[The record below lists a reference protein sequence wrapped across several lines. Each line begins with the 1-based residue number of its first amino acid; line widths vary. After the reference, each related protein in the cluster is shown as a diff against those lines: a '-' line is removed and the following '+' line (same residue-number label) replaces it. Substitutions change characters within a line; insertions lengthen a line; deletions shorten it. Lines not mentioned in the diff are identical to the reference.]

1 MLKKNL
7 KFFVSYVLALA
18 IICQTVL
25 TGGLLSSAAIDKE
38 QSVTFTDDF
47 SNVENSS
54 MYWENIKL
62 SGTDIA
68 VQDYVPFS
76 ITEGRLSPAYTPKKT
91 VYFGMTTVK
100 DEYWSSSAR
109 VNSFSGTLRIDAANG
124 NGAGESDLLTLYY
137 DPSTGERLYLTLG
150 WSKANNF
157 QGKIWW
163 TDSTGTKTQVSSGSW
178 LGFGNSEDTSAAWND
193 GNPTNKR
200 QTFDFA
206 VTYTYTESD
215 GVNTVKVSTKF
226 VSPVYTSSPAV
237 NISPTNITG
246 IKVGLT
252 DNKYADN
259 IHGFNHISI
268 SYNAPKTDEMLA
280 EEFRTRNAEILN
292 KETVTLEDLDA
303 YTNAMSD
310 YESITDGA
318 KLLVADEYRKL
329 REIYSEMQENV
340 RLKFYNAH
348 KAIIDKEIQNIVIA
362 DKNAL
367 YNALEEVGAM
377 SEFETQAISDYIT
390 KLNLLKGRF
399 AELNQRY
406 HGDDFENPLYTEEC
420 FESSNASKVYTIDT
434 IEDSN
439 WLTVP
444 KSDAVFTT
452 VKDSSWDYTRN
463 VKSVSFDVYLESIS
477 AEIRFYPLYN
487 PTEGLKNGI
496 RIVRRGT
503 SYTKLS
509 ATRAD
514 SLATLNKVTVDGTYY
529 GLSTWADFKEDFG
542 ENPQVYT
549 VNIDYTYS
557 TTVYNSE
564 TVNVI
569 MVAYKIY
576 NSEEEVIGSQRGIY
590 PIDYQAE
597 DYTGVKIAFSSG
609 YSTAVHYDNL
619 KVTFDDNDS
628 DAQAKAQEF
637 INKYTVLNKTYKELT
652 KVDSAVIDEA
662 IAEYNSFDALTKSN
676 LANEIG
682 LLENQ
687 KKYISHIDTFNSVN
701 VNDINTY
708 IEAYKL
714 LKGENDGF
722 RDYCRTFCDEVYSA
736 LRSYSDKN
744 EAENDTI
751 NILTVGH
758 SMVAGQGVEAEYSYP
773 NQLQTML
780 NEEYGSGKFR
790 VKNIGQ
796 GGAVVST
803 FLAEH
808 NINRVEDAH
817 PDIVV
822 ILLGANEMIH
832 PEDNAVYKEKYRQL
846 VDIYQSLPSSPSI
859 IMCTDVYM
867 ASRDVSKVVAD
878 EKVLSEELSL
888 PLVDLNK
895 LTVDTYNSD
904 LAELTDE
911 YIASGSYEDD
921 AAAQAAAET
930 DILAK
935 WFQTDKTHYT
945 QYGYGIMAQG
955 VFAALKNCY
964 TDFNIEYADIKN
976 VVCYDND
983 FDASMQDDIDT
994 LVSAIAAGT
1003 DANECMAMYNALS
1016 TVQQMHFKANYN
1028 ASYIAL
1034 IDANNKS
1041 LAEIEVNAFKE
1052 AHSYILNAGSY
1063 DLSSLSAYVAASEDY
1078 DDLSDTAKR
1087 MLGTEKARLDAAY
1100 EVIKPLAVESL
1111 IANGVSNAS
1120 DYTDDMLLAA
1130 NSEINTYDYANR
1142 KNAEKV
1148 QNEILS
1154 ALKGKTPEGSPKK
1167 SLTKV
1172 MCVGDSLTVAS
1183 RNGSWNGI
1191 QPYTA
1196 LLQDKL
1202 GEGYHVYNAGSSGAT
1217 FFGSINSYSATE
1229 YYTYAKTYKPDIVI
1243 IMLGTNDF
1251 IVRNY
1256 LSSNSEETVAQAY
1269 IDFINYFRGLESAP
1283 QVILATVPNCSRI
1296 DASNLRDNYNK
1307 AVAMQKRVAQNLGLA
1322 VLDMA
1327 ALTADWPA
1335 YDANLETNY
1344 ELSDKLHYNAIAY
1357 QEMADYA
1364 YSLIKDITSENVYGY
1379 LRNTDFSSVKAKC
1392 YEEKYQ
1398 AILTGTAPTA
1408 AEAVDMLK
1416 DYSRTDNLTA
1426 DVVNA
1431 SLTVFKNAGLTP
1443 SNNGGTIRSDTTKQN
1458 IAFYGK
1464 APQISQTDADLGGAY
1479 VSKIGAV
1486 MQTYNY
1492 LAASGESELTLESSK
1507 STSGYI
1513 SFGVGDT
1520 VASEFRFTL
1529 KGTDVSE
1536 RWGYGIV
1543 SRVFAE
1549 YTFDDGT
1556 TYILYSNDTDSN
1568 NPSYATGDFVK
1579 GSCVR
1584 AVNDVLKRM
1593 AKALKNAESQYGEYK
1608 GETVVCGDRTIET
1621 YNNVSLADALT
1632 ATDSEGRL
1640 ATAQET
1646 LYLLMSYKSVI
1657 NAIS

>member
-1 MLKKNL
+1 MLKKFVASL
-7 KFFVSYVLALA
+7 LTAVMLMSVVSAAFFNV
-18 IICQTVL
+18 
-25 TGGLLSSAAIDKE
+25 GAAIDLE
-38 QSVTFTDDF
+38 YSATYNDDF
-47 SNVENSS
+47 SDAAKTAE
-54 MYWENIKL
+54 YFEQTKY
-62 SGTDIA
+62 SGTEDTLPSGSTSFT
-68 VQDYVPFS
+68 VEDGV
-76 ITEGRLSPAYTPKKT
+76 LKPARTA
-91 VYFGMTTVK
+91 
-100 DEYWSSSAR
+100 SSSKYYPMYTFKDSS
-109 VNSFSGTLRIDAANG
+109 VIPQSFSVDITFSGYVNKDQAQNRIIA
-124 NGAGESDLLTLYY
+124 YY
-137 DPSTGERLYLTLG
+137 DPDTGNAVEFSFYRNNNANIYGIQHALKGITADTTNTYGSYKTTTSSTQWTNAWIENSQNRYVITYNYFENEDGTKIIQAIAEFYFNGNFSTVKARRVVNFPVSSFEGFKVGIKGYTNAANVVTYDNLSLTY
-150 WSKANNF
+150 KAN
-157 QGKIWW
+157 
-163 TDSTGTKTQVSSGSW
+163 
-178 LGFGNSEDTSAAWND
+178 
-193 GNPTNKR
+193 
-200 QTFDFA
+200 
-206 VTYTYTESD
+206 
-215 GVNTVKVSTKF
+215 
-226 VSPVYTSSPAV
+226 
-237 NISPTNITG
+237 
-246 IKVGLT
+246 
-252 DNKYADN
+252 
-259 IHGFNHISI
+259 
-268 SYNAPKTDEMLA
+268 KTDEMLA
-280 EEFRTRNAEILN
+280 EEFRTRNAEILS
-292 KETVTLEDLDA
+292 KETVTLDDLDA

-318 KLLVADEYRKL
+318 KLLVADEYQKL
-329 REIYSEMQENV
+329 SEIYSEMQENV

-348 KAIIDKEIQNIVIA
+348 QAIIEKDISDIVIA

-377 SEFETQAISDYIT
+377 SEFETQAISEYIT

-406 HGDDFENPLYTEEC
+406 HGDDFENSLYTEEC
-420 FESSNASKVYTIDT
+420 FETTDASKVYTIDK
-434 IEDSN
+434 IGDSN
-439 WLTVP
+439 WLTLP
-444 KSDAVFTT
+444 LSTSTT
-452 VKDSSWDYTRN
+452 VKDSSWDYTRK

-477 AEIRFYPLYN
+477 TEIYLYSLYN
-487 PTEGLKNGI
+487 PAKSLKNGI

-503 SYTKLS
+503 NYTKLS

-529 GLSTWADFKEDFG
+529 QLGSWTDFNEDFG

-557 TTVYNSE
+557 TTTVDSE
-564 TVNVI
+564 TVKVI

-576 NSEEEVIGSQRGIY
+576 NSEGVIIGNQRGIY
-590 PIDYQAE
+590 NTDDYIGA
-597 DYTGVKIAFSSG
+597 KIAFSSG
-609 YSTAVHYDNL
+609 TSTAVHYDNL
-619 KVTFDDNDS
+619 KVTFEDNDS

-808 NINRVEDAH
+808 NINWVEDAH

-846 VDIYQSLPSSPSI
+846 VDIYQSLPSAPSI

-867 ASRDVSKVVAD
+867 AARDVSTVVAG

-895 LTVDTYNSD
+895 LTVDTYNAD
-904 LAELTDE
+904 LAKLTAE
-911 YIASGSYEDD
+911 YIASGDYEDD

-1052 AHSYILNAGSY
+1052 AHSSVLNAGSY

-1379 LRNTDFSSVKAKC
+1379 LRNTDFSTVKAKC

-1398 AILTGTAPTA
+1398 NILGGTAPTA

>member
-1 MLKKNL
+1 MLKKFVASL
-7 KFFVSYVLALA
+7 LTAVMLMSVVSAAFFNV
-18 IICQTVL
+18 
-25 TGGLLSSAAIDKE
+25 GAAIDLE
-38 QSVTFTDDF
+38 YSATYNDDF
-47 SNVENSS
+47 SDAAKTAE
-54 MYWENIKL
+54 YFEQTKY
-62 SGTDIA
+62 SGTEDTLPSGSTSFT
-68 VQDYVPFS
+68 VEDGV
-76 ITEGRLSPAYTPKKT
+76 LKPARTA
-91 VYFGMTTVK
+91 
-100 DEYWSSSAR
+100 SSSKYYPMYTFKDSS
-109 VNSFSGTLRIDAANG
+109 VIPQSFSVDITFSGYVNKDQAQNRIIA
-124 NGAGESDLLTLYY
+124 YY
-137 DPSTGERLYLTLG
+137 DPDTGNAVEFSFYRNNNANIYGIQHALKGITADTTNTYGSYKTTTSSTQWTNAWIENSQNRYVITYNYFENEDGTKIIQAIAEFYFNGNFSTVKARRVVNFPVSSFEGFKVGIKGYTNAANVVTYDNLSLTY
-150 WSKANNF
+150 KAN
-157 QGKIWW
+157 
-163 TDSTGTKTQVSSGSW
+163 
-178 LGFGNSEDTSAAWND
+178 
-193 GNPTNKR
+193 
-200 QTFDFA
+200 
-206 VTYTYTESD
+206 
-215 GVNTVKVSTKF
+215 
-226 VSPVYTSSPAV
+226 
-237 NISPTNITG
+237 
-246 IKVGLT
+246 
-252 DNKYADN
+252 
-259 IHGFNHISI
+259 
-268 SYNAPKTDEMLA
+268 KTDEMLA
-280 EEFRTRNAEILN
+280 EEFRTRNAEILS
-292 KETVTLEDLDA
+292 KETVTLDDLDA

-318 KLLVADEYRKL
+318 KLLVADEYQKL
-329 REIYSEMQENV
+329 SEIYSEMQENV

-348 KAIIDKEIQNIVIA
+348 QAIIEKDISDIVIA

-377 SEFETQAISDYIT
+377 SEFETQAISEYIT

-406 HGDDFENPLYTEEC
+406 HGDDFENSLYTEEC
-420 FESSNASKVYTIDT
+420 FETTDASKVYTIDK
-434 IEDSN
+434 IGDSN
-439 WLTVP
+439 WLTLP
-444 KSDAVFTT
+444 LSTSTT
-452 VKDSSWDYTRN
+452 VKDSSWDYTRK

-477 AEIRFYPLYN
+477 TEIYLYSLYN
-487 PTEGLKNGI
+487 PAKSLKNGI

-503 SYTKLS
+503 NYTKLS

-529 GLSTWADFKEDFG
+529 QLGSWTDFNEDFG

-549 VNIDYTYS
+549 VNVDYTYS
-557 TTVYNSE
+557 TATVDSG
-564 TVNVI
+564 TVKVI
-569 MVAYKIY
+569 MVAYTIY
-576 NSEEEVIGSQRGIY
+576 NSEGEVIGTQRGIY
-590 PIDYQAE
+590 KTDDYIGA
-597 DYTGVKIAFSSG
+597 KIAFSSG
-609 YSTAVHYDNL
+609 TSTAVHYDNL
-619 KVTFDDNDS
+619 KVTFENNDS
-628 DAQAKAQEF
+628 DAQDISDDF
-637 INKYTVLNKTYKELT
+637 INSYSAVLNKTYNKLT
-652 KVDSAVIDEA
+652 QADSAIIDEA
-662 IAEYNSFDALTKSN
+662 IAEYNSLDALTKSY
-676 LANEIG
+676 LTNEIG
-682 LLENQ
+682 LLEIQ

-708 IEAYKL
+708 IDAYKL

-744 EAENDTI
+744 KAKNDTI

-758 SMVAGQGVEAEYSYP
+758 SMVYGQGATEYSYP
-773 NQLQTML
+773 KQLQTML
-780 NEEYGSGKFR
+780 DEEYGSGKFR

-796 GGAVVST
+796 GGATVPT
-803 FLAEH
+803 FLAEC
-808 NINRVEDAH
+808 NINWVEDAH
-817 PDIVV
+817 PDIIV
-822 ILLGANEMIH
+822 ILLGANEYV
-832 PEDNAVYKEKYRQL
+832 DSVQYRANYKTL
-846 VDIYQSLPSSPSI
+846 IDFYQSLPSAPSI

-867 ASRDVSKVVAD
+867 AARDVSTVVAG

-921 AAAQAAAET
+921 AAAQSAAET
-930 DILAK
+930 DTYTK
-935 WFQTDKTHYT
+935 WFSDAGTHYT
-945 QYGYGIMAQG
+945 NYGYGIMAQG
-955 VFAALKNCY
+955 VFAALKNSY

-983 FDASMQDDIDT
+983 FDASMQADINS
-994 LVSAIAAGT
+994 LVSAIYEGT
-1003 DANECMAMYNALS
+1003 DIAECMNMYNALS

-1034 IDANNKS
+1034 IDAYNKS
-1041 LAEIEVNAFKE
+1041 LAEIEVNTFKE
-1052 AHSYILNAGSY
+1052 AHSSILNAVSY
-1063 DLSSLSAYVAASEDY
+1063 DLSSLSAYVAASEAY
-1078 DDLSDTAKR
+1078 DALSGTAKR
-1087 MLGTEKARLDAAY
+1087 MLGDEKARLDAAY
-1100 EVIKPLAVESL
+1100 EVIKPIAVENL
-1111 IANGVSNAS
+1111 IANGVSYAS
-1120 DYTDDMLLAA
+1120 DYTADMLLAA
-1130 NSEINTYDYANR
+1130 NSKINTYDYANR
-1142 KNAEKV
+1142 KNADKAYDEIISALKEKV
-1148 QNEILS
+1148 QPGS
-1154 ALKGKTPEGSPKK
+1154 AKK
-1167 SLTKV
+1167 ALTKV

-1183 RNGSWNGI
+1183 RNGSWSPI

-1217 FFGSINSYSATE
+1217 FFGSINSYSATG

-1251 IVRNY
+1251 IVRNC
-1256 LSSNSEETVAQAY
+1256 LLNNSEETVAQAY

-1283 QVILATVPNCSRI
+1283 QVIIATVPNCSAI
-1296 DASNLRDNYNK
+1296 DDTYNVRENYNK
-1307 AVAMQKRVAQNLGLA
+1307 AVALQKRVAQNLGLA

-1327 ALTADWPA
+1327 ALSADWPA
-1335 YDANLETNY
+1335 YDSNLETNY
-1344 ELSDKLHYNAIAY
+1344 ETSDKLHYGAIAY
-1357 QEMADYA
+1357 QEMAEYA
-1364 YSLIKDITSENVYGY
+1364 YSRIVDITSENVYGY
-1379 LRNTDFSSVKAKC
+1379 LRNTDFSTVKAKC

-1398 AILTGTAPTA
+1398 NILGGTAPTA

-1513 SFGVGDT
+1513 SFGSGDT

-1529 KGTDVSE
+1529 KGTDVSD

-1593 AKALKNAESQYGEYK
+1593 AKALKNSASEYGEYK
-1608 GETVVCGDRTIET
+1608 GESVVCGDRTIET

>member
-1 MLKKNL
+1 MLKKFVASL
-7 KFFVSYVLALA
+7 LTAVMLMSVVSVAFFNV
-18 IICQTVL
+18 
-25 TGGLLSSAAIDKE
+25 GAAIDLE
-38 QSVTFTDDF
+38 YSATYNDDF
-47 SNVENSS
+47 SDAAKTAE
-54 MYWENIKL
+54 YFEQTKY
-62 SGTDIA
+62 SGTEDTLPSGSTSFT
-68 VQDYVPFS
+68 VEDGVLKP
-76 ITEGRLSPAYTPKKT
+76 GRTA
-91 VYFGMTTVK
+91 
-100 DEYWSSSAR
+100 SSSKYYPMYTFKDSS
-109 VNSFSGTLRIDAANG
+109 VIPQSFSVDITFSGYVNKDQAQNRIIA
-124 NGAGESDLLTLYY
+124 YY
-137 DPSTGERLYLTLG
+137 DPDTGNAVEFSFYRNNDANLYGIQQHLVGITADATNTYGSYKTSTASTQWTNDWIENSQNRYVITYNYFETEDGTKIIQAIAEFYFN
-150 WSKANNF
+150 NNF
-157 QGKIWW
+157 SEAKRRVVNFP
-163 TDSTGTKTQVSSGSW
+163 VSSFE
-178 LGFGNSEDTSAAWND
+178 GFKVGIKGYTSAANV
-193 GNPTNKR
+193 
-200 QTFDFA
+200 
-206 VTYTYTESD
+206 VTYDNLSLTYKA
-215 GVNTVKVSTKF
+215 N
-226 VSPVYTSSPAV
+226 
-237 NISPTNITG
+237 
-246 IKVGLT
+246 
-252 DNKYADN
+252 
-259 IHGFNHISI
+259 
-268 SYNAPKTDEMLA
+268 KTDEMLA
-280 EEFRTRNAEILN
+280 EEFRTRNADILS

-310 YESITDGA
+310 YESITEGA
-318 KLLVADEYRKL
+318 KLSVADEYQKL
-329 REIYSEMQENV
+329 SEIYSEMQENV

-348 KAIIDKEIQNIVIA
+348 KAIIEKDISDIVIA

-367 YNALEEVGAM
+367 YNALEEVNAM

-406 HGDDFENPLYTEEC
+406 YGDDFENPLYTEEC
-420 FESSNASKVYTIDT
+420 FESSDASKVYTIDK
-434 IEDSN
+434 IGDSN

-444 KSDAVFTT
+444 QTNSVLTT
-452 VKDSSWDYTRN
+452 VKDSSWDYTRK

-477 AEIRFYPLYN
+477 TEIFLYSLYN
-487 PTEGLKNGI
+487 PAENLKNGI

-503 SYTKLS
+503 SYTNLS

-514 SLATLNKVTVDGTYY
+514 SLATLNKVTVDGKFYQL
-529 GLSTWADFKEDFG
+529 GSWADFEEAFG

-557 TTVYNSE
+557 TTTVDSE
-564 TVNVI
+564 TVKVI
-569 MVAYKIY
+569 MVVYTIY
-576 NSEEEVIGSQRGIY
+576 NSEGAIIGNQRGIY
-590 PIDYQAE
+590 QIDYQAE
-597 DYTGVKIAFSSG
+597 GYIGAKIAFSSG
-609 YSTAVHYDNL
+609 TSTAVHYDNL
-619 KVTFDDNDS
+619 KVTFENNDS
-628 DAQAKAQEF
+628 DAQAKVQEF

-652 KVDSAVIDEA
+652 KADSAVVEAA
-662 IAEYNSFDALTKSN
+662 IAEYNSFDALTKSY
-676 LANEIG
+676 LTNEIG
-682 LLENQ
+682 LLEIQ

-708 IEAYKL
+708 IDAYKL

-744 EAENDTI
+744 KAENGTI

-758 SMVAGQGVEAEYSYP
+758 SMVAGQGASLSYP
-773 NQLQTML
+773 VQLQTML
-780 NEEYGSGKFR
+780 DEEYGSGKFR

-796 GGAVVST
+796 GGATVPT
-803 FLAEH
+803 FLTEN
-808 NINRVEDAH
+808 NINRAEDAH

-822 ILLGANEMIH
+822 ILLGANEYVDSVQYR
-832 PEDNAVYKEKYRQL
+832 ENYKTL
-846 VDIYQSLPSSPSI
+846 VDFYQSFPSAPSI

-867 ASRDVSKVVAD
+867 AARDVSTVVAG

-888 PLVDLNK
+888 PIVDLNK
-895 LTVDTYNSD
+895 LTVDTYNAD
-904 LAELTDE
+904 LAELTAE

-921 AAAQAAAET
+921 AAAQSAAET
-930 DILAK
+930 DIYAK
-935 WFQTDKTHYT
+935 WFSDAGTHYT
-945 QYGYGIMAQG
+945 NYGYGIMAQG
-955 VFAALKNCY
+955 VFSAIKNSY

-976 VVCYDND
+976 IVCYDND

-1041 LAEIEVNAFKE
+1041 LAEIMVNEFKT
-1052 AHSYILNAGSY
+1052 AHSSVLNAESY

-1100 EVIKPLAVESL
+1100 EVIKPLAVENL

-1120 DYTDDMLLAA
+1120 DYTADMLLTA
-1130 NSEINTYDYANR
+1130 NSEINTYNYANR

-1154 ALKGKTPEGSPKK
+1154 ALKGKTPEGSAKK

-1183 RNGSWNGI
+1183 RNSSWTPI

-1202 GEGYHVYNAGSSGAT
+1202 GEDYHVYNAGSSGAT

-1251 IVRNY
+1251 IVRNCLY
-1256 LSSNSEETVAQAY
+1256 WNSEETVEQAY

-1283 QVILATVPNCSRI
+1283 QVILATVPNCSAI
-1296 DASNLRDNYNK
+1296 DATYKVRENYNK

-1322 VLDMA
+1322 LLDMA
-1327 ALTADWPA
+1327 ALSADWPA
-1335 YDANLETNY
+1335 YDENLETNY
-1344 ELSDKLHYNAIAY
+1344 ELSDKLHYTAIAY

-1379 LRNTDFSSVKAKC
+1379 LRNTNFSTVKAKC

-1398 AILTGTAPTA
+1398 DILDGKTAPTA
-1408 AEAVDMLK
+1408 AQAVDMLK

-1426 DVVNA
+1426 DIVNT

-1443 SNNGGTIRSDTTKQN
+1443 SNNGATIRSDTTKQN

-1492 LAASGESELTLESSK
+1492 LAASGESELTIESRN

-1593 AKALKNAESQYGEYK
+1593 AKALKNASSEYGESK
-1608 GETVVCGDRTIET
+1608 GESFICGDRTIDT
-1621 YNNVSLADALT
+1621 YNNVSLSDALG
-1632 ATDSEGRL
+1632 AADSEGRL

-1646 LYLLMSYKSVI
+1646 LYLLMGYSSVI
-1657 NAIS
+1657 KAIS